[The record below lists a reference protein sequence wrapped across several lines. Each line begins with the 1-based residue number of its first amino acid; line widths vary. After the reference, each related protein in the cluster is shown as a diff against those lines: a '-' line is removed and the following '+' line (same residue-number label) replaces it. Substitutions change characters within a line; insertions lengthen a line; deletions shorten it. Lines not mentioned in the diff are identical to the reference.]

1 MWRVLKNIYQKVE
14 SAIRL
19 GDTVTAFFL
28 IEVGLRQGCILS
40 PLLFLL
46 FINDLGTVVNNLN
59 KGVTFGNGKISILF
73 FADDIVLFA
82 ESKSDLELMLRV
94 VYEYSLKW
102 RCKFNYDKCG
112 VIVFD
117 NRNPNRKEIVYG
129 KCSKKCRCGKHYLF
143 GDTLIN
149 EVLMYKYLGVDLDYK
164 LSFQSFK
171 SRILSRARSNMGRI
185 WAMGIRSGF
194 LSVEASINLWEAL
207 VRSGLEYAS
216 EVWGFEIWPEGQKVQ
231 LEMGRRILRCQS
243 KTSNEAVLGDLGWIS
258 LQARRNLKKLIY
270 WRKIISLPE
279 TSLVKKTYLYSK
291 ESKKQRSWA
300 NGVKKL
306 LSQYNVDTLWNNTE
320 NLDGRGNGESKST
333 GDHLRFWKIFIT
345 RKVVAVEES
354 QWRLNMEKK
363 SKLRTYR
370 LFKSKLCFEK
380 YLLSDNYIGRMIQCS
395 LRNGSN
401 RLEVEKGRWSKLEVE
416 MRICKR
422 CEMKKVEDES
432 HFILECNKYKDLRSK
447 LLNGTLDQ
455 HQEKVFE
462 LFQIFLCQAMKM
474 SGE

>member
-1 MWRVLKNIYQKVE
+1 MASIKEYLPE
-14 SAIRL
+14 SGRL

-117 NRNPNRKEIVYG
+117 NRNPNRKEFVYG

-149 EVLMYKYLGVDLDYK
+149 EVLVYKYLGVDLDYK

-171 SRILSRARSNMGRI
+171 LRILSRARSNMGRI

-270 WRKIISLPE
+270 WRKILSLPE
-279 TSLVKKTYLYSK
+279 TSLVKKTYFYSK

-306 LSQYNVDTLWNNTE
+306 LSQYNVDTLWN
-320 NLDGRGNGESKST
+320 
-333 GDHLRFWKIFIT
+333 
-345 RKVVAVEES
+345 
-354 QWRLNMEKK
+354 
-363 SKLRTYR
+363 
-370 LFKSKLCFEK
+370 
-380 YLLSDNYIGRMIQCS
+380 
-395 LRNGSN
+395 
-401 RLEVEKGRWSKLEVE
+401 LE
-416 MRICKR
+416 
-422 CEMKKVEDES
+422 
-432 HFILECNKYKDLRSK
+432 
-447 LLNGTLDQ
+447 
-455 HQEKVFE
+455 
-462 LFQIFLCQAMKM
+462 
-474 SGE
+474 